1 MNAFLAKDEGVM
13 LGKPTVAGTRLTVE
27 LILERLAAGE
37 GIDRVVESYPRLDS
51 KSVGGALLFAAGR
64 VEEML
69 ARLGLSEEPL
79 VDAVL
84 DEHSEEDERTEVPPR
99 RYFRDEAEPP
109 ALLAVSEKVLAADV
123 SEERAMQAM
132 RELKGSDVQSLLEA
146 EAARTEEAGL
156 EWRRPSRGT
165 WPESR
170 GPSRSPARFSAYSAR
185 KPAADA

>member
-1 MNAFLAKDEGVM
+1 MGPCFSPPG
-13 LGKPTVAGTRLTVE
+13 
-27 LILERLAAGE
+27 
-37 GIDRVVESYPRLDS
+37 
-51 KSVGGALLFAAGR
+51 
-64 VEEML
+64 VEELL
-69 ARLGLSEEPL
+69 ARLRLTEEPL
-79 VDAVL
+79 VCAVTAL
-84 DEHSEEDERTEVPPR
+84 DDHSEEDERTEVPPR
-99 RYFRDEAEPP
+99 RYFHDEAEPP

-146 EAARTEEAGL
+146 EAARTEEAGP

>member
-1 MNAFLAKDEGVM
+1 M

-64 VEEML
+64 VEGML
-69 ARLGLSEEPL
+69 ARLGLSEESR

-146 EAARTEEAGL
+146 EATRTEEAGL
-156 EWRRPSRGT
+156 EWRRPSRGA

-170 GPSRSPARFSAYSAR
+170 GPLRSPARFSAYSAR

>member
-1 MNAFLAKDEGVM
+1 M
-13 LGKPTVAGTRLTVE
+13 
-27 LILERLAAGE
+27 ILERLAAEE
-37 GIDRVVESYPRLDS
+37 GIDRVVESYPRLDGE
-51 KSVGGALLFAAGR
+51 SVGGALLFAAGR

-69 ARLGLSEEPL
+69 ARLGLPEEPL

-84 DEHSEEDERTEVPPR
+84 DEHSEEDERMEVPPR

-132 RELKGSDVQSLLEA
+132 RELKGSDVQFLLEA

-156 EWRRPSRGT
+156 EWRRPSWGAL
-165 WPESR
+165 PESR

>member
-1 MNAFLAKDEGVM
+1 M
-13 LGKPTVAGTRLTVE
+13 
-27 LILERLAAGE
+27 
-37 GIDRVVESYPRLDS
+37 DS

-99 RYFRDEAEPP
+99 RYVRDEAEPP

-146 EAARTEEAGL
+146 EAAHRGGWARVASPLPGRLAGI
-156 EWRRPSRGT
+156 
-165 WPESR
+165 
-170 GPSRSPARFSAYSAR
+170 
-185 KPAADA
+185 